1 MSLVDLRSDTVTR
14 PTPSMRRAMAEAEVG
29 DDVYREDPTVNRLQ
43 ARAAEIFDREAGL
56 YVPSGTMG
64 NQAAI
69 KVHTHHGQEVICEER
84 SHIYNYEMATM
95 AAVSGCLA
103 RTVRGEDGIL
113 NWEDIAPALRPTT
126 AERAGTGLISLEN
139 TCNIAGGAVTPVELA
154 ERVCDEAHARGVP
167 VHLDGARIFNAATAL
182 GCTVGDLTRKFDS
195 VTFCL
200 SKGLGA
206 PVGSVL
212 GGSKEFIESARRVRK
227 MLGGGMRQ
235 VGILAAAGLI
245 ALEESPARLPEDHE
259 NAQVL
264 ARGLAE
270 IPGIRLDPAKVR
282 TNIVIFDVQ
291 ETGIESFEIA
301 RRLKEKEILANGISP
316 ASMRM
321 VTHRDVDRAGCQRA
335 LQVMEGIL
343 AGERTRTAVAQ

>member
-56 YVPSGTMG
+56 FVPSGSMG
-64 NQAAI
+64 NHAAI

-113 NWEDIAPALRPTT
+113 GWDDIAPALRPMT

-182 GCTVGDLTRKFDS
+182 SCR
-195 VTFCL
+195 
-200 SKGLGA
+200 
-206 PVGSVL
+206 
-212 GGSKEFIESARRVRK
+212 ARW
-227 MLGGGMRQ
+227 Q
-235 VGILAAAGLI
+235 
-245 ALEESPARLPEDHE
+245 PARSTS
-259 NAQVL
+259 
-264 ARGLAE
+264 R
-270 IPGIRLDPAKVR
+270 
-282 TNIVIFDVQ
+282 
-291 ETGIESFEIA
+291 
-301 RRLKEKEILANGISP
+301 
-316 ASMRM
+316 
-321 VTHRDVDRAGCQRA
+321 
-335 LQVMEGIL
+335 
-343 AGERTRTAVAQ
+343 

>member
-56 YVPSGTMG
+56 FVPSGSMG
-64 NQAAI
+64 NHAAI

-113 NWEDIAPALRPTT
+113 GWDDIAPALRPMT

-212 GGSKEFIESARRVRK
+212 VGSKEFIESARRVRK

-291 ETGIESFEIA
+291 ETGIESYEIA